1 MESDGAA
8 GADIKSE
15 MLDEALRI
23 GSTSAS
29 RASLYMQVAKDLM
42 RGIEEAVRLMESGM
56 NGQARDL
63 LRKVQKDAARK
74 VTRHKPTA
82 DVARVVEHFCNGDT
96 EHKNELVIALLREL
110 GVAE

>member
-1 MESDGAA
+1 MENDGAA
-8 GADIKSE
+8 DADIKSE

-42 RGIEEAVRLMESGM
+42 LGIEEAVRLMESGM

-63 LRKVQKDAARK
+63 LRKAQKDAARK
-74 VTRHKPTA
+74 VTRHRPTA
-82 DVARVVEHFCNGDT
+82 DIARVVDHFCNGDSD
-96 EHKNELVIALLREL
+96 HKNELVIAVLREL
-110 GVAE
+110 GAIE